1 MNRHE
6 TGTYVKTRAAAQY
19 ISFTSPGK
27 EGKRK
32 NLVMLQTVRISHP
45 LGIHASL
52 DTLALT

>member
-6 TGTYVKTRAAAQY
+6 TGTYVKTRAAAN

-32 NLVMLQTVRISHP
+32 NLVMLQTVRISHH